1 MCLKI
6 GKGRAAT
13 AWQRCHQLIRAKS
26 QSTSKSGWS
35 VGLLGWAKVR
45 EHSMLVA
52 VTTELAFFSRVRFC
66 FCASDSRTKLI
77 IRQGAKKAV
86 AQVCPEQHN
95 MVPENCT
102 VGLSKVARYACPSTD
117 SGIATASARLQGSQI
132 PTASPCGRHLA
143 SQAAQ
148 EPHSKRSGSIWCAFA
163 SLVSCTPCHV
173 DVCGPVA

>member
-1 MCLKI
+1 MYNNTARCLHSGMCLKI

-117 SGIATASARLQGSQI
+117 SGIATASARLQGSNFGVAGPNFGVAGPNSGQGQRQEADDI
-132 PTASPCGRHLA
+132 PVRPVKTAS
-143 SQAAQ
+143 
-148 EPHSKRSGSIWCAFA
+148 
-163 SLVSCTPCHV
+163 
-173 DVCGPVA
+173 